1 MQEFKYVICSI
12 ISGILSLLFP
22 IKDFMLAMVIVFG
35 FNYIFGWVAGM
46 TNGEKWSLKKSMVFF
61 YHCTIFFVL
70 TAAIFITGHFMHAGD
85 ETLGVVKALCGVAI
99 WFYATNVVR
108 NWKVMLVEGTTMWK
122 IAGFIYYVMT
132 LKMVDKIP
140 YLGEYLKKADAD
152 GHVKNNDKIL

>member
-22 IKDFMLAMVIVFG
+22 IRDFMFAMVIVFG
-35 FNYIFGWVAGM
+35 LNYLFGWVAGM
-46 TNGEKWSLKKSMVFF
+46 VNGEKWSLKKSMVFF

-70 TAAIFITGHFMHAGD
+70 TASIFITGHFMHAGD

-108 NWKVMLVEGTTMWK
+108 NWKVMLVKGTTMWN

-140 YLGEYLKKADAD
+140 YLGEYLKKTDAERKAKD
-152 GHVKNNDKIL
+152 NDNIL